1 MQGTNPM
8 SGEYYLPSFYFR
20 VAFSGVLGSAVPSDN
35 SFLEVSGIKAELET
49 ESYKEG
55 GENRFEHSLPKGV
68 KYSPLVLKRGIAKM
82 SSPFVMWCQE
92 VFEAGFVLP
101 IQTMELTVSLLE
113 SSGAPARSWSI
124 VNAYPISWE
133 VEAFN
138 SEKNEVAI
146 EKIELKYN
154 YFERIL

>member
-1 MQGTNPM
+1 M

-20 VAFSGVLGSAVPSDN
+20 VAFSGVLGSSVPSDN
-35 SFLEVSGIKAELET
+35 SFLDVSGIKAEVDT
-49 ESYKEG
+49 EEYQSG
-55 GENRFEHSLPKGV
+55 GENRFVHSLPKGI
-68 KYSPLVLKRGIAKM
+68 KYSPLVLKRGIATM

-92 VFEAGFVLP
+92 VFQAGFVLP
-101 IQTMELTVSLLE
+101 IQTMELTVSLMDE
-113 SSGAPARSWSI
+113 SGDPARSWSF
-124 VNAYPISWE
+124 VNAYPTSWE

-138 SEKNEVAI
+138 SEENEVAI

>member
-1 MQGTNPM
+1 
-8 SGEYYLPSFYFR
+8 
-20 VAFSGVLGSAVPSDN
+20 
-35 SFLEVSGIKAELET
+35 
-49 ESYKEG
+49 
-55 GENRFEHSLPKGV
+55 
-68 KYSPLVLKRGIAKM
+68 M

-101 IQTMELTVSLLE
+101 IQTMELTVSLLD
-113 SSGAPARSWSI
+113 SAGAPARSWSI